1 MNSMPARSAICA
13 SLTQSGQL
21 PDQRSGTV
29 VTARPEEQL
38 APEQAQ
44 LEPVFA
50 AHCCAPAVSSLG
62 VQGHTRRLFF
72 AAIIIR

>member
-1 MNSMPARSAICA
+1 MNSMLARSAIYA

-44 LEPVFA
+44 LEPVFVPIA
-50 AHCCAPAVSSLG
+50 
-62 VQGHTRRLFF
+62 TRRPFPVSESKVTLVGCSLP
-72 AAIIIR
+72 RS